1 MGVLHIDTQSF
12 MIKLIYT
19 QNNNRD
25 IFNMKYINLC
35 VGATKTGSALV
46 ALVCCMF
53 AKSNFFMHSK
63 EKEVRSSAQIV
74 NLS

>member
-1 MGVLHIDTQSF
+1 MGVLHTDTQNL

-25 IFNMKYINLC
+25 TFNMKYVNFC

-46 ALVCCMF
+46 ASVCCMF
-53 AKSNFFMHSK
+53 AKSNFLMHSK
-63 EKEVRSSAQIV
+63 EKEVRSSAQIF
-74 NLS
+74 N